1 MRRLDRGAPLRAAM
15 RAAGLDIPR
24 LAARTKDVDP
34 EDKGLSAS
42 YVGFITGGG
51 KSARE
56 ECSDRAADLIATAL
70 NRDIEDLFEATFP
83 IPEES
88 TSTRIPE
95 IGRRRRPELPEQ
107 LMDQREL
114 SQFLRKSMSWIDKQI
129 QEAQARGDQWPG
141 LIYVGRSRR
150 FDPRAVLDGMQQPRA
165 AA

>member
-34 EDKGLSAS
+34 EGKGLSTS
-42 YVGFITGGG
+42 YVGFITGSG
-51 KSARE
+51 KTARE
-56 ECSDRAADLIATAL
+56 ECSNRAANLIATAL
-70 NRDIEDLFEATFP
+70 NSDIEDLFEASAFTS
-83 IPEES
+83 EGS
-88 TSTRIPE
+88 TSTRISK
-95 IGRRRRPELPEQ
+95 IDGRRPELPER

-114 SQFLRKSMSWIDKQI
+114 AEFLRKSMSWIDKQI
-129 QEAQARGDQWPG
+129 QEAQLAGERWPG